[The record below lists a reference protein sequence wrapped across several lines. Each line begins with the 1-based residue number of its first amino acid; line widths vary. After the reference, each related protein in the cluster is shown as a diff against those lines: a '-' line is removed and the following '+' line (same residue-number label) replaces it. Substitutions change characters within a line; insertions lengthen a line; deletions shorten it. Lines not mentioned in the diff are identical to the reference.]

1 MFVVAGIS
9 GNTGSVVAST
19 LLDRKA
25 PVRVLVRD
33 AAKAEAFKARGA
45 EVAVA
50 ELGDQAA
57 LTEALRGAKGAYLL
71 VPPRP
76 TSQAPLEENRALI
89 TSMAAAVAAAKVPHV
104 VLLSSVGAQRTEGTG
119 PIRSAHDGEQALAPV
134 TALTAVRAAYFME
147 NWFGA
152 LGALAQ
158 NILPAFWPA
167 QHAIPMVATA
177 DIGRTAAAQLLEGPG
192 GPSGLKSIIEL
203 SGPREYSPADVAAI
217 LSKLTGK
224 TINVAEAPLDAVIPT
239 FTGFG
244 LSPAVAALFRELYEG
259 VINGKI
265 SWEGGAARAVRG
277 TVPVEDVLKPA
288 LPR

>member
-9 GNTGSVVAST
+9 GNTGSVVANT

-71 VPPRP
+71 IPPRHGAP
-76 TSQAPLEENRALI
+76 APLEDNRALAA
-89 TSMAAAVAAAKVPHV
+89 TMAAAVAAAKVPHV
-104 VLLSSVGAQRTEGTG
+104 VLLSSIGAQHAEGTG
-119 PIRSAHDGEQALAPV
+119 PIRSAYYGEQALAPV
-134 TALTAVRAAYFME
+134 TSLTAVRAAYFME

-158 NILPAFWPA
+158 NLLPAFFPA
-167 QHAIPMVATA
+167 QQSVSMVATA
-177 DIGRTAAAQLLEGPG
+177 DIGRTAAAQLLEGPHG
-192 GPSGLKSIIEL
+192 KSIIEL

-217 LSKLTGK
+217 LSTLTGK
-224 TINVAEAPLDAVIPT
+224 TINVAEAPLEAVVPT

-244 LSPAVAALFRELYEG
+244 MPLAAAEQFRELYEG

-265 SWEGGAARAVRG
+265 AWEGGAARAVRG
-277 TVPVEDVLKPA
+277 SVTIEEVLKPA
-288 LPR
+288 LAR

>member
-9 GNTGSVVAST
+9 GNTGSVVANT

-71 VPPRP
+71 IPPRHGAP
-76 TSQAPLEENRALI
+76 APLEENRALAA
-89 TSMAAAVAAAKVPHV
+89 TMAAAVAAAKVPHV
-104 VLLSSVGAQRTEGTG
+104 VVLSSIGAQHAEGTG
-119 PIRSAHDGEQALAPV
+119 PIRSAYYGEQALAPV
-134 TALTAVRAAYFME
+134 TSLTAVRAAYFME

-158 NILPAFWPA
+158 NILPAFFPA
-167 QHAIPMVATA
+167 QQSIAMVATA
-177 DIGRTAAAQLLEGPG
+177 DIGRTAAAQLLEGPHG
-192 GPSGLKSIIEL
+192 KSIIEL

-217 LSKLTGK
+217 LSTLTGK
-224 TINVAEAPLDAVIPT
+224 TINVAEAPLEAVVPT

-244 LSPAVAALFRELYEG
+244 MPAAAAEQFRELYEG

-265 SWEGGAARAVRG
+265 AWEGGSARAVRG
-277 TVPVEDVLKPA
+277 SLTIEDVLKPA
-288 LPR
+288 LSR